1 MSGPGEGNGATM
13 AAVARGISWVGL
25 GHIVSQLAW
34 FGSLLLVAALVPPGE
49 FASVTIAM
57 VVVQVA
63 WLFVG
68 SGTRGALVL
77 TPHVSRAQVR
87 RGLVANVATGLA
99 LGLAAALLAGPLLSI
114 FTPGADPLVLQV
126 LALSVALY
134 GFSIV
139 PLALL
144 QKEMQFKRHATA
156 NASAALLASGLAVA
170 AAFAGLGVW
179 ALVLRQVLFQA
190 LLAGFAWAGAR
201 ALVPA
206 ASADEAPAR
215 RDPVAQW
222 FLALAVIAFVSL
234 NIDYV
239 VVGRFTDVTQVGLYS
254 LAFAMAFA
262 PVTQFAWQI
271 GKVLFASA
279 TRTEDAAA
287 VAAHAA
293 KAARL
298 TALVV
303 WPLAAPT
310 VVLAPV
316 VLPAL
321 LGPEWRPMILPFQLL
336 LIAGAGHA
344 VLAVIREFLLGTGN
358 VRSCLRVD
366 VAWLAATVLAL
377 LALVPAFGITGAA
390 VAHVALLVPLTCV
403 YVTLA
408 ARRLGLQPAALWR
421 SMRLILVAV
430 AIQGL
435 LTGIEAELTRWA
447 GASSSVAAALG
458 ALAGVLAVLLVLAGG
473 ETPPQR
479 EIAAVLRAAA
489 RVRAP
494 RAAPAVQPA
503 IPGQENRGLARRLAG
518 AGLAIAALAG
528 GAVAASDPRVAALLV
543 AAGVAWLLA
552 VRAPVAHLLAL
563 VALTAIVP
571 QAVQARVGSGSSID
585 AAGILPSDLL
595 LLTGLAR
602 ALLVLPRQP
611 LRRLTSVAV
620 ALTTAF
626 LLVGAFQLLHAM
638 ALGRPISGA
647 GGEFRAL
654 LGFGALFVALPILA
668 DPRQRRRLFGG
679 LAWLGLGLG
688 VWGVLQFALR
698 LRFTDVDFPL
708 DPASFQTAGRVVGL
722 FAFPVAATIAL
733 AVLTGGQA
741 GGRGVRA
748 LLAAVVITNVAAVV
762 LTFERTF
769 LLVTL
774 LGFGL
779 VFLRGT
785 WRQRT
790 RLVVWAPASLACT
803 AIALVLL
810 APATVPAYKQ
820 RLATLTNL
828 AADPAVQYRAAES
841 RMVARE
847 ISARPLGGSA
857 LGATILIGRPG
868 TNTAP
873 VPRRHAENGFL
884 WLAWKAGIPGALVM
898 CALLA
903 LAVAAPRVR
912 GEERSAI
919 VLRCGCQ
926 AGLAA
931 VVVASLSFPSFNQ
944 IGITAV
950 MGVLVAACLAAELAL
965 PAPSSLEVR
974 A

>member
-1 MSGPGEGNGATM
+1 MSGAAERHSAAMAT
-13 AAVARGISWVGL
+13 VARGISWVGV

-49 FASVTIAM
+49 FASVAIAM

-63 WLFVG
+63 WLVVG

-77 TPHVSRAQVR
+77 TPQVSRAHVR
-87 RGLVANVATGLA
+87 RELIANGATGLA
-99 LGLAAALLAGPLLSI
+99 LGLGAALLAGPLVGI
-114 FTPGADPLVLQV
+114 FTPGADPMVLQV
-126 LALSVALY
+126 LAVSVALY
-134 GFSIV
+134 GLSIV

-144 QKEMQFKRHATA
+144 QKEMQFKRHAAA

-179 ALVLRQVLFQA
+179 ALVLRQILFQA
-190 LLAGFAWAGAR
+190 LLAAFAWAGAR

-206 ASADEAPAR
+206 AGADEARAR
-215 RDPVAQW
+215 RDPVARW

-239 VVGRFTDVTQVGLYS
+239 VVGRFTDVTQIGLYS

-279 TRTEDAAA
+279 ARTEDAAA
-287 VAAHAA
+287 VAVHAA

-303 WPLAAPT
+303 WPLAAPA

-358 VRSCLRVD
+358 VRACLRVD
-366 VAWLAATVLAL
+366 VAWLVATVLAL

-390 VAHVALLVPLTCV
+390 VAHVALLVPLTCA
-403 YVTLA
+403 YMALA

-421 SMRLILVAV
+421 SIRLILVAV

-435 LTGIEAELTRWA
+435 LTGFEAELTRWA
-447 GASSSVAAALG
+447 GASSSVAAVLG

-489 RVRAP
+489 PVRAP
-494 RAAPAVQPA
+494 RAAPAAQPA
-503 IPGQENRGLARRLAG
+503 IPEESRGLARRLAG

-543 AAGVAWLLA
+543 AAAVAWLLA

-571 QAVQARVGSGSSID
+571 QAVQAQFGSGGSID

-620 ALTTAF
+620 ALTTVF
-626 LLVGAFQLLHAM
+626 LLVGALQLLHAM

-668 DPRQRRRLFGG
+668 DPGQRRRLFAG
-679 LAWLGLGLG
+679 LAWLGLVLG
-688 VWGVLQFALR
+688 VWGILQFALR

-790 RLVVWAPASLACT
+790 RLVVWGPASLACT

-828 AADPAVQYRAAES
+828 AADPAVQYRAVES
-841 RMVARE
+841 RVVARE

-919 VLRCGCQ
+919 VLRRGCQ

-931 VVVASLSFPSFNQ
+931 VLVASLSFPSFNQ